1 VERYSQHREHA
12 SIARALRRSRAF
24 RARQQKRRRRSVLL
38 AAGAALAVAVGF
50 EFSVASFGGMSVA
63 EAAAN
68 QAKSLMSLIDQRS
81 PGERTAGELIKTKR
95 KALADRELAAP
106 KPVVPKNLAEVLAPA
121 PAELVEVAAPPAELA
136 SVVPVPP
143 GAILLPPSGGGGIL
157 PPPGGG
163 VVPPGGGDTPP
174 GGGDTPPGGGDTP
187 PGGGDTPPPLP
198 EPGTWMTMILGFGL
212 IGWTLRRKRP
222 VPALS

>member
-1 VERYSQHREHA
+1 VERYSQRQEHA
-12 SIARALRRSRAF
+12 SIARALRRSRTF

-38 AAGAALAVAVGF
+38 AASAALAVTLGF
-50 EFSVASFGGMSVA
+50 EFSVASFGGMSMA
-63 EAAAN
+63 EAAVN
-68 QAKSLMSLIDQRS
+68 QAKSLVDLIDQRS
-81 PGERTAGELIKTKR
+81 PGERTAGQLTKIKN
-95 KALADRELAAP
+95 KALADRELAP

-121 PAELVEVAAPPAELA
+121 PAELVDIAAPPTELA
-136 SVVPVPP
+136 GVVPTPP
-143 GAILLPPSGGGGIL
+143 GAILLSPPGGGGIL
-157 PPPGGG
+157 PPPGGV
-163 VVPPGGGDTPP
+163 VVPPGGGGTPP